1 MKKIAAVL
9 FAALA
14 FAGAPAMAQNADPA
28 VAAAARELFDAMNFR
43 SVTAEAFA
51 QMSRQMPAM
60 MRAGA
65 EQAIRADAK
74 LSDAQ
79 RSAKLAELDGKV
91 AAATEM
97 MNKVF
102 ADPGIVDAMIEEM
115 VPLYARY
122 YTVEDM
128 QAMAAF
134 YRTPTGRKT
143 LTLMPKLMN
152 DSMQMGQR
160 IMQPRLQKA
169 MQDLDKKK

>member
-14 FAGAPAMAQNADPA
+14 FAGAPAMAQSADPA
-28 VAAAARELFDAMNFR
+28 VAAAARELFDSMNFR
-43 SVTAEAFA
+43 GVTAEAFT

-60 MRAGA
+60 MRSGA

-79 RSAKLAELDGKV
+79 RSAKLAELDGKI

-97 MNKVF
+97 MNKIF
-102 ADPGIVDAMIEEM
+102 GDPAIVDAMIDEM

-128 QAMAAF
+128 KAMAAF

-152 DSMQMGQR
+152 ESMQISQR
-160 IMQPRLQKA
+160 IVQPRMQKA

>member
-1 MKKIAAVL
+1 MKKIAALLV
-9 FAALA
+9 AALA
-14 FAGAPAMAQNADPA
+14 FAGAPAMAQSADPA
-28 VAAAARELFDAMNFR
+28 VAAAARELFDSMNFR
-43 SVTAEAFA
+43 GVTAEAFT

-60 MRAGA
+60 MRSGA

-79 RSAKLAELDGKV
+79 RSAKLAELDGKI

-97 MNKVF
+97 MNKIF
-102 ADPGIVDAMIEEM
+102 GDPAIVDAMIDEM

-128 QAMAAF
+128 KAMAAF

-152 DSMQMGQR
+152 ESMQISQR
-160 IMQPRLQKA
+160 IVQPRMQKA